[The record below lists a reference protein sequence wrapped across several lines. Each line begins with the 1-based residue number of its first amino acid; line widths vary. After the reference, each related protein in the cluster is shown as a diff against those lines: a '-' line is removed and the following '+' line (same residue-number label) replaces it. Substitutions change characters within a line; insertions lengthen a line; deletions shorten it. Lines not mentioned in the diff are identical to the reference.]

1 VRIPAFGLD
10 EHQRSGDIHRYAS
23 DRTKALRL
31 PGALPMDST
40 QLPNLVAAEK
50 MSPRELATLVDDAR
64 ALQRSAEAGAMQPLL
79 RGRRFGLLDAT
90 GDAGKDD
97 IALFDRAA
105 IELGA
110 QVAHIGPYLTELSA
124 PREVDDTAHVLGRLY
139 DAVVCQGMAPAL
151 VQRLSAEAGIP
162 VYDGI
167 ASPSHPLAEAADLLG
182 FAISAVDKRR
192 FLLQALLVR
201 SMA

>member
-1 VRIPAFGLD
+1 
-10 EHQRSGDIHRYAS
+10 
-23 DRTKALRL
+23 
-31 PGALPMDST
+31 MDST
-40 QLPNLVAAEK
+40 QLPFDLVATEK
-50 MSPRELATLVDDAR
+50 MSPRELATLVEDAR
-64 ALQRSAEAGAMQPLL
+64 ALQRSAEAGATQPLL

-97 IALFDRAA
+97 IALFGRAA

-110 QVAHIGPYLTELSA
+110 QVAHISPDLTELSE
-124 PREVDDTAHVLGRLY
+124 PREVEHTAHMLGRLY
-139 DAVVCQGMAPAL
+139 DALLCQGMAPA
-151 VQRLSAEAGIP
+151 VVRQLSAQAGIP

-167 ASPSHPLAEAADLLG
+167 ASTTHPLAKAAELLG
-182 FAISAVDKRR
+182 SAISVVDKRR

>member
-1 VRIPAFGLD
+1 
-10 EHQRSGDIHRYAS
+10 
-23 DRTKALRL
+23 
-31 PGALPMDST
+31 MDST
-40 QLPNLVAAEK
+40 QLPHLVAAEK
-50 MSPRELATLVDDAR
+50 MSPGELATLVEDAR
-64 ALQRSAEAGAMQPLL
+64 ALQRSAEAGATQPLL

-110 QVAHIGPYLTELSA
+110 QVAHIGPYLTELSE
-124 PREVDDTAHVLGRLY
+124 PRKVDDTAHVLGRLY
-139 DAVVCQGMAPAL
+139 DAVVCQGMAPDL
-151 VQRLSAEAGIP
+151 VQRLSVEAGIP

-182 FAISAVDKRR
+182 PAISAVDKRR